1 MHWQNEYTFEIHKK
15 NKDIVW
21 PTKRLS
27 TGLTL
32 VGVVEPMKYPQ
43 ACAHRDVAT
52 MVAKNNVAR
61 VGSSGFSVSQYDS
74 TT

>member
-1 MHWQNEYTFEIHKK
+1 MHWQNEYTFEIYKK

-21 PTKRLS
+21 LS

-61 VGSSGFSVSQYDS
+61 VGSRGFSVSQYDS